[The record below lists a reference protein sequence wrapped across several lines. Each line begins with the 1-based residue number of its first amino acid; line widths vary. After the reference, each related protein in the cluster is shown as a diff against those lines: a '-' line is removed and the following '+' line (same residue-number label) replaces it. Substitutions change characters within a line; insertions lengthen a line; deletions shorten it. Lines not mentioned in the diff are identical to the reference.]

1 MPHAALWVVQRGTA
15 DVLDVP
21 NVVSMPHAALWV
33 VQLRSTLNG
42 RCADMGFNA
51 ARGFVGGAATIAIA
65 YSRAPHGV
73 SMPHAA
79 LWVVQP
85 QGCTACFLAIHG
97 FNAARGF
104 VGGAAQKGNPIVYG
118 NIVSMPHAAL
128 WVVQL
133 RRSQP
138 LSP

>member
-1 MPHAALWVVQRGTA
+1 MPHAALWVVQRFIIDMTKCGE
-15 DVLDVP
+15 
-21 NVVSMPHAALWV
+21 
-33 VQLRSTLNG
+33 
-42 RCADMGFNA
+42 MGFNA
-51 ARGFVGGAATIAIA
+51 ARGFVGGAAIMKIMIKVLGA
-65 YSRAPHGV
+65 V

-85 QGCTACFLAIHG
+85 PSCERKAGGQG
-97 FNAARGF
+97 
-104 VGGAAQKGNPIVYG
+104 
-118 NIVSMPHAAL
+118 VSMPHAAL